1 MTFNE
6 IKERLA
12 NRDIIRE
19 AQDKEERAEAERERE
34 MERAA
39 RRLSDQQAAAQT
51 RIEND
56 AGATTMAAADTSSE
70 VAKKFKERFTKEVS
84 KVIVTVLT
92 PYRGENVKRGAIK
105 NKEDFKHLAKKVRFL
120 SVRKYDRYVA
130 LRFCSVISKINA
142 GFTSYILLFIKHHGL
157 FFLHFSSPIIS

>member
-19 AQDKEERAEAERERE
+19 AQDKEERAEAEKERE

-39 RRLSDQQAAAQT
+39 RRLSDQQNAAQT
-51 RIEND
+51 RLESD

-70 VAKKFKERFTKEVS
+70 VAKKYKERFTKEVS
-84 KVIVTVLT
+84 KVIVSVLT

-105 NKEDFKHLAKKVRFL
+105 NKEDFKHLAKKV
-120 SVRKYDRYVA
+120 SP
-130 LRFCSVISKINA
+130 CSCSCFPVILKVD
-142 GFTSYILLFIKHHGL
+142 L
-157 FFLHFSSPIIS
+157 